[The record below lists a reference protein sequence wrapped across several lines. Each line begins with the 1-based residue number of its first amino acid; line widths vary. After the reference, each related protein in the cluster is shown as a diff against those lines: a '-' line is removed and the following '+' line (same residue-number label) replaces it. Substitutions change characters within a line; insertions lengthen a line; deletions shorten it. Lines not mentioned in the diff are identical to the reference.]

1 MQGNTTDSLTGR
13 QSSYRQIFK
22 STSLFGGT
30 QVLTILISVVRSKF
44 IAVLL
49 GPGGMGIA
57 GLINATL
64 RLIEGFSGFGLGT
77 SAVKDVAAAHASG
90 NHEKVSGAVG
100 VLRRLVWITGLLG
113 SLLTFVLSPLL
124 SQLTFGN
131 HDYTGAFRWVSVT
144 LLFNQVSIGQG
155 VVLRGL
161 RRLQFLA
168 KASLLGSLAGLL
180 VSVPLYY
187 FFGLK
192 GIVPA
197 IIASSLLSLILTTY
211 FSGKV
216 RTGKTEVSFKKALSG
231 GREMISMG
239 FMLSLSGLIALGA
252 SYIVRVFISI
262 RGGVD
267 QVGLYNAGFAII
279 NTYVGMI
286 FTAMATDYFPRLSG
300 VAENNTA
307 SRRLMNEQAEISILI
322 LAPVLSAFM
331 VFVNWIVLLLYS
343 SRFSPVNEMI
353 QWAALGIYFKA
364 ASFSIGYIF
373 LAKGASRMFLWNE
386 LAANSYIFAFN
397 LIGYAVAGLEGL
409 GISFLAGYFVHF
421 LQMFIVSRVKYEF
434 YFNPGF
440 TRIFLVQIALG
451 AACFMIVRLLAP
463 PLSYIAGTI
472 MVLTSFV
479 VSYYGIKERVD
490 LKAVLQKIKGRLSK
504 PASPED
510 DK

>member
-22 STSLFGGT
+22 STSLFGST

-64 RLIEGFSGFGLGT
+64 KLIEGFSGFGLGT
-77 SAVKDVAAAHASG
+77 SAVKDVAAAHSSG
-90 NHEKVSGAVG
+90 DDTQVSHAAG

-113 SLLTFVLSPLL
+113 TVVTFFLSPLL
-124 SQLTFGN
+124 SQMTFGS
-131 HDYTGAFRWVSVT
+131 HDYAGAFRWVSVT
-144 LLFNQVSIGQG
+144 LLFNQLSIGQG

-168 KASLLGSLAGLL
+168 KASLLGSLSGLL

-197 IIASSLLSLILTTY
+197 IIASSFLSLVLTTY

-216 RTGKTEVSFKKALSG
+216 QIGETAISFRKALSD

-239 FMLSLSGLIALGA
+239 FMLSISGLVAMGA
-252 SYIVRVFISI
+252 SYVVRVFISI

-286 FTAMATDYFPRLSG
+286 FTSMATDYFPRLSG
-300 VAENNTA
+300 VASNNTA
-307 SRRLMNEQAEISILI
+307 ARELMNEQAETGLLI

-331 VFVNWIVLLLYS
+331 VFVNWIILILYS
-343 SRFSPVNEMI
+343 SKFYDVNEMV
-353 QWAALGIYFKA
+353 QWAALGIYFKT

-373 LAKGASRMFLWNE
+373 LAKGASKLFLWNE
-386 LAANSYIFAFN
+386 LAANSYILAFN
-397 LIGYAVAGLEGL
+397 LIGYSIAGLEGL
-409 GISFLAGYFVHF
+409 GISFLAGYSVHF
-421 LQMFIVSRVKYEF
+421 LQMFIVSRAKYEF
-434 YFNPGF
+434 RFSPAF
-440 TRIFLVQIALG
+440 IKIFLVQLFLG
-451 AACFMIVRLLAP
+451 VSCFVIVRVLEP
-463 PLSYIAGTI
+463 PFSYIAGTI
-472 MVLTSFV
+472 IMLASLV
-479 VSYYGIKERVD
+479 VSYYGIKERID
-490 LKAVLQKIKGRLSK
+490 IKAVFRNIKGRLNK
-504 PASPED
+504 PAGID
-510 DK
+510 DEK